1 MSSFVDAQRAFIKRR
16 PSLWHLSHSASL
28 GTSHLQV
35 FLGFDTHPLGWPR
48 HVSGISSKDWLL
60 RWEIYMRMT
69 NRNTA
74 RNWARMAMNL
84 GLLLT
89 DDKILGD
96 MAERLTDRA
105 DDVSDAA
112 RRTYDD
118 AADRLEG
125 ARTALRGE
133 SDWVAPILSFVGGI
147 AVGAGLGI
155 LFAPKSGEM
164 TRASLRDIAN
174 EAKNTVSYMAKH
186 VDSTESMPA
195 TGTDGN

>member
-1 MSSFVDAQRAFIKRR
+1 
-16 PSLWHLSHSASL
+16 
-28 GTSHLQV
+28 
-35 FLGFDTHPLGWPR
+35 
-48 HVSGISSKDWLL
+48 
-60 RWEIYMRMT
+60 
-69 NRNTA
+69 
-74 RNWARMAMNL
+74 
-84 GLLLT
+84 
-89 DDKILGD
+89 

-105 DDVSDAA
+105 DDVADAA

-133 SDWVAPILSFVGGI
+133 SDWVAPFLSFVGGI

-174 EAKNTVSYMAKH
+174 ETKNTVSYMAKH